1 MINDTISNMQNV
13 VFKHAY
19 SVFRQ
24 KTLPPNC
31 KDLEAEIEAQ
41 RFVNLYT
48 TTGRLTDF
56 LLRFTKGAL

>member
-19 SVFRQ
+19 SVLRQ

-31 KDLEAEIEAQ
+31 RDLEAEIEAQ
-41 RFVNLYT
+41 RFVNIYT